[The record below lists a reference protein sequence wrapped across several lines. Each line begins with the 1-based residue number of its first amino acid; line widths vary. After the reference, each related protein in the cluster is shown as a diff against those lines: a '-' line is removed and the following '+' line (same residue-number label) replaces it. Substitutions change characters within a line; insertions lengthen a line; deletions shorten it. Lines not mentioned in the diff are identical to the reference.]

1 MPRSNG
7 SKALNSSMSF
17 SDSCV
22 AAGVG
27 MLNAGGKALRLVGM
41 ERPSLD
47 LESLKQAARR
57 RTGLDAFGD
66 WAIEEPLERLLESY
80 RREARL
86 TTLGRITVREMLVSL
101 LENLLYMEAERAK
114 DSTIE
119 SRAIAGPVFIIGLPR
134 TGT

>member
-57 RTGLDAFGD
+57 RSAGS
-66 WAIEEPLERLLESY
+66 RS
-80 RREARL
+80 ARC
-86 TTLGRITVREMLVSL
+86 S
-101 LENLLYMEAERAK
+101 
-114 DSTIE
+114 
-119 SRAIAGPVFIIGLPR
+119 
-134 TGT
+134 